1 MRSKLS
7 KDAIK
12 KTLDRYNFFDSNW
25 NKSGNF
31 KNDFVDN
38 NDGTVADRR
47 TGLVWQK
54 YGSYNCMKYDETSTY
69 LDKLNREK
77 FAGHDDWRLPT
88 IGELASLL
96 QNKQKADILILC
108 SVKRRR
114 DVGARTI
121 VFPIRHGASV
131 SHPVM
136 CIGSIYT
143 THVMCVAAS
152 LTKIQFTEERVIW
165 CLDEINKKRILNTGK
180 LPRIH
185 G

>member
-96 QNKQKADILILC
+96 QNKQKADLYID
-108 SVKRRR
+108 SVFSETQ
-114 DVGARTI
+114 ARCWSADHRLPDSAWGVSFASGYVYWLNIHDTCYVRCCFIDENTI
-121 VFPIRHGASV
+121 
-131 SHPVM
+131 
-136 CIGSIYT
+136 Y
-143 THVMCVAAS
+143 
-152 LTKIQFTEERVIW
+152 
-165 CLDEINKKRILNTGK
+165 
-180 LPRIH
+180 
-185 G
+185 